1 MTPLDSAAG
10 IGELLSW
17 VGLGMGIPLLLM
29 GWWMRHRD
37 GAWLPVSIVV
47 APGPRGAVAR
57 WYTGGEF
64 HERRLRGAE
73 AHLRAGEHEALVS
86 SRDARRVR
94 LHPPAMPRM
103 LLLVGGILCVVGAVG
118 FALSL
123 LPLLG

>member
-1 MTPLDSAAG
+1 VTPLDSAAG

-17 VGLGMGIPLLLM
+17 VGLGMGVPLLLI
-29 GWWMRHRD
+29 GWGMRHRD

-57 WYTGGEF
+57 WYTGGDF
-64 HERRLRGAE
+64 HERRLRHDE
-73 AHLRAGEHEALVS
+73 AHLRAGEHDALVS
-86 SRDARRVR
+86 SRDARRMR
-94 LHPPAMPRM
+94 LHPPAVPRT
-103 LLLVGGILCVVGAVG
+103 LLLVGGILCIVGVVG